1 MNKGN
6 IIKDKNSFLKTAET
20 FFEKIFGKVLENGY
34 GEIELR
40 NFKGVSPTQ
49 YFCSNTKDAAQFAYN
64 ICNMGVDIYF
74 GVNSRVGKEGK
85 KVNVHYLNAFHA
97 EIDFGSEGH
106 NKPPEYKDGKEATQA
121 IINFPLQPTYT
132 NLSGGGFHCY
142 WVLKDP
148 IKVAD
153 VGVEE
158 LESIN
163 RYFLK
168 ALKADTGTH
177 NLDRVLR
184 VPGTYN
190 FKLNKPRLVNV
201 FDCNGPLYNFEDL
214 KQYMIVDEPKKKT
227 NESSAASK
235 NPVPIDWDES
245 IEKLPVSDKMKK
257 LILNGNDGSYPTRS
271 ETDSAVVTALI
282 HKGFEK
288 SQISQIFANYP
299 IGDKYRE
306 QKSPENY
313 LQHTIENAKKYSN
326 LTDEELQDPLF
337 IADAITKDDKGNYGF
352 NIVNFV
358 EYIVKK
364 YKFKYFEKEKAF
376 FQYNDYCYQQISD
389 EQLNFLCQSELKG
402 FKRFF
407 PKSVMVNFI
416 HFSIGSCLINS
427 LEAYDHQKRFLT
439 LKNGLYD
446 LNKEELVPHDPSVFT
461 TNLLPYEYDPNAKCP
476 LWEKFLSDVFFEKQ
490 DVINFVKQAVGYSFL
505 KDIPTAAL
513 FLLIGEGSNGK
524 SVFINTTTNLFGEE
538 NVANVNLHQMSDEY
552 YIQDLFGKMVNLSAE
567 SSYRKRIDTEIIK
580 AAVAGDWI
588 SGRLPYKP
596 PSKFKPYAK
605 HFLSIN
611 KIPKSDDLSYGWER
625 RIYPIEFNRLFA
637 EKDADKQ
644 MTNKLKLELSGIFNW
659 ALEGYRS
666 LRGQDYVFIESASIN
681 QAKQNYKN
689 QSNSVHNFIASILT
703 KSTDANNIIPLKDVY
718 DKYKNFCDSEG
729 EKMDLTKPELK
740 KVLIQSGYPVKNST
754 KHGNAVCVFGA
765 ISRGNI

>member
-1 MNKGN
+1 MKIENKN
-6 IIKDKNSFLKTAET
+6 KFIKDAEY
-20 FFEKIFGKVLENGY
+20 FFEKLFALPIKKGY
-34 GEIELR
+34 GEIELAT
-40 NFKGVSPTQ
+40 FKPNAPTKQ
-49 YFCSNTKDAAQFAYN
+49 YFSDLKQAAEYAYN
-64 ICNMGVDIYF
+64 ICNQGIDVYT
-74 GVNSRVGKEGK
+74 GVNPRVGRKSNKE
-85 KVNVHYLNAFHA
+85 NIHYLSAFHA
-97 EIDFGSEGH
+97 DVDFGDDGH
-106 NKPPEYKDGKEATQA
+106 NKKSELMDSQEAIDIIQKFHLPPSY
-121 IINFPLQPTYT
+121 L
-132 NLSGGGFHCY
+132 LSSGGGFHCF
-142 WVLKDP
+142 WVLNNP
-148 IKVAD
+148 VKVSD
-153 VGVEE
+153 IGLDE

-163 RYFLK
+163 LYLIK
-168 ALKADTGTH
+168 ALKGDVGTQNINRH
-177 NLDRVLR
+177 LR
-184 VPGTYN
+184 IPGTFN
-190 FKLNKPRLVNV
+190 FKPDYYIPPFVRVVNS
-201 FDCNGPLYNFEDL
+201 DGPLYNFADFE
-214 KQYMIVDEPKKKT
+214 QFINVKKT
-227 NESSAASK
+227 KNKKPVESPLPLNVSSVLDT
-235 NPVPIDWDES
+235 NVEN
-245 IEKLPVSDKMKK
+245 LPVSEKMKK
-257 LILNGNDGSYPTRS
+257 LIMHGNDGSYPTRS

-282 HKGFEK
+282 HKGYEY
-288 SQISQIFANYP
+288 SQISQIFANYA
-299 IGDKYRE
+299 IGEKYKE
-306 QKSPENY
+306 QKVPGKY
-313 LQHTIENAKKYSN
+313 LEHTIENAKRYSN

-337 IADAITKDDKGNYGF
+337 IAGAITKDDKGNHGF

-407 PKSVMVNFI
+407 PKSAMVNFI
-416 HFSIGSCLINS
+416 HFAIGSCLINS

-461 TNLLPYEYDPNAKCP
+461 TNLLPYEFDPDAKCP
-476 LWEKFLSDVFFEKQ
+476 LWEKFLYDVFFGKQ

-552 YIQDLFGKMVNLSAE
+552 YIQDLFGKMVNLSSE
-567 SSYRKRIDTEIIK
+567 SSHKKRFDTEIIK

-611 KIPKSDDLSYGWER
+611 TIPKNDDLSYGWEG

-689 QSNSVHNFIASILT
+689 QSNSVYNFIATTLSKVNENDIT
-703 KSTDANNIIPLKDVY
+703 PLKNIY
-718 DKYKNFCDSEG
+718 DKYKFFCDSEG
-729 EKMDLTKPELK
+729 EKIILTKPEFK
-740 KVLIQSGYPVKNST
+740 KALIGSGYPVKNST

-765 ISRGNI
+765 TSR